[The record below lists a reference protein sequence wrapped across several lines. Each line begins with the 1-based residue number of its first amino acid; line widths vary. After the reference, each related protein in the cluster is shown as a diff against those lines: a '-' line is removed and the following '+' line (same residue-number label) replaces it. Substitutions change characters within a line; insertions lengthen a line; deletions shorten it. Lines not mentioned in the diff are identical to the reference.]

1 MKSMRLGAMFLTIA
15 GFAAGASGCG
25 EDRGSSTEAPV
36 SADEA
41 SIQTINRDL
50 APVLSR
56 STDGLVVQ
64 AIPGGGQRVD
74 LGGRFQSAAIAKI
87 GPDGKLVTDCVD
99 SVDQA
104 DAFLRGDSAAS
115 APTGSDR

>member
-15 GFAAGASGCG
+15 VFAAGASACA
-25 EDRGSSTEAPV
+25 DDKAPSTEAV

-41 SIQTINRDL
+41 SIQTIKRDL
-50 APVLSR
+50 APVLNR

-64 AIPGGGQRVD
+64 AVPGGGQRVD

-104 DAFLRGDSAAS
+104 EAFLRDGAQAQ
-115 APTGSDR
+115 AVTKASDR